1 MIDVGLVGPGRVGRT
16 LAERLPRDR
25 FRLGPVLSRTLTSAR
40 RAVREMDI
48 GAVAAGPEDL
58 ASCRVVLVSVPDSAL
73 DVVGAHLAAT
83 QLDWEKKIVLHTSGM
98 WPSAVFARLRKM
110 GAAVG
115 SMHPLYI
122 FQRPL
127 PQLTGVYFTVEGDP
141 VANSMARRMIRA
153 WGGEFQLVK
162 PEDKIHHSVAKS
174 MASDFLTGL
183 VEAAVQQMAA
193 GGFSRKRSF
202 DAVSTVIRAAL
213 EDYSLSGRN
222 SRPGPLL
229 NGDAKTVEQ
238 QILRL
243 KGVDRRFSV
252 AYLSGLRQTLRTLG
266 RETKEF
272 AFLRER

>member
-1 MIDVGLVGPGRVGRT
+1 
-16 LAERLPRDR
+16 
-25 FRLGPVLSRTLTSAR
+25 VLSRTLTSAR

-48 GAVAAGPEDL
+48 GAVAAGAEDL
-58 ASCRVVLVSVPDSAL
+58 ASCQVVLVSVPDSAL
-73 DVVGAHLAAT
+73 GAVAAQLAAAR
-83 QLDWEKKIVLHTSGM
+83 LDWAKKIVLHTSGM
-98 WPSAVFARLRKM
+98 WPGAALARLRKK

-127 PQLTGVYFTVEGDP
+127 PQLAGVYFTVEGDHA
-141 VANSMARRMIRA
+141 ANAMARRLIRA
-153 WGGEFQLVK
+153 WGGEFLLVK
-162 PEDKIHHSVAKS
+162 PEHKIHHSIAKS

-202 DAVSTVIRAAL
+202 DAVSKVIGAAL

-238 QILRL
+238 QIIQL
-243 KGVDRRFSV
+243 KSVDRSFSV
-252 AYLSGLRQTLRTLG
+252 AYLSGVRQTLRTLG

-272 AFLRER
+272 PFLRDRSSSREDRSP

>member
-1 MIDVGLVGPGRVGRT
+1 
-16 LAERLPRDR
+16 
-25 FRLGPVLSRTLTSAR
+25 
-40 RAVREMDI
+40 MDI

-73 DVVGAHLAAT
+73 DAVAAQLAGT
-83 QLDWEKKIVLHTSGM
+83 RLDWRKKIVLHTSGM

-141 VANSMARRMIRA
+141 MANSMARRMIRA

-162 PEDKIHHSVAKS
+162 PEHKIHHSIAKS

-229 NGDAKTVEQ
+229 NGDARTVEQ
-238 QILRL
+238 QILQL